1 MSVLSLGSETLKN
14 EQHEDGEEEEILAI
28 DGTYIDEDKSFQ
40 LMEGITLNE
49 KFTEDPKKYFQEKLM
64 TAIFRKVWSKI
75 SKINPLEN
83 RMLSINKNKKQATFE
98 INPENIQDYIDCGM
112 MIDELYVNYISRI
125 FDASLGIKTIINA
138 RPLNEDSSEIQ
149 IISNYQFTSIETG
162 TRWDFKT
169 NEPKLILVGTP
180 AYGAEPYRTCLS
192 KNILESSLKN
202 EIRLLE

>member
-1 MSVLSLGSETLKN
+1 M
-14 EQHEDGEEEEILAI
+14 Q
-28 DGTYIDEDKSFQ
+28 
-40 LMEGITLNE
+40 
-49 KFTEDPKKYFQEKLM
+49 KKYLVICTLLIYSCQEPPQENIYAPPLEKELFDNKLH
-64 TAIFRKVWSKI
+64 INLEVNDFWSKI
-75 SKINPLEN
+75 SKINLLEN
-83 RMLSINKNKKQATFE
+83 SMLSINKNKKQATFE

-112 MIDELYVNYISRI
+112 MNDELYVNYISRI